1 MVLVGL
7 AAEADV
13 PLDVLDLI
21 DSELDVLGSY
31 RYANTYPAAIDL
43 LADGSVDVEGFVDF
57 ESPLGDVHEAFERA
71 SDPETVKGM
80 ITL

>member
-1 MVLVGL
+1 VVLVGL
-7 AAEADV
+7 AAAADV

-21 DSELDVLGSY
+21 DSELDVPGSY

-57 ESPLGDVHEAFERA
+57 ESPPRRRARGFRAGER
-71 SDPETVKGM
+71 SRDGEGM